1 MSGFLVKLCRFM
13 CFQLFYR
20 LETHG
25 CTISSMKRLSKSSNE
40 NHSNQTSYSWTIVDH
55 HTDDI
60 KHLTTVK
67 DLILMFF
74 FVGQRLKSSRTST
87 EKTLDSN
94 RFWKG
99 KTRNCF
105 LRSSSAH
112 WRSGTRRTE
121 CVWGRWDEC
130 LRTGTW
136 SLQTTVNWFPVTVYR
151 SVYSVV
157 PSAHMSDQ
165 MPRAV
170 SLFASQYWLSNKGT
184 EPAGSGER
192 FGN

>member
-1 MSGFLVKLCRFM
+1 MSGFLVILCRFM
-13 CFQLFYR
+13 CFQLFSR

-25 CTISSMKRLSKSSNE
+25 CTISSMRRLLKSSHE
-40 NHSNQTSYSWTIVDH
+40 NHINQTSY
-55 HTDDI
+55 I

-67 DLILMFF
+67 DLILMFS
-74 FVGQRLKSSRTST
+74 FVGQHLKSFRTST
-87 EKTLDSN
+87 EKILDSN
-94 RFWKG
+94 KFWRG

-105 LRSSSAH
+105 SASSSAH

-121 CVWGRWDEC
+121 CVRGRWDEC
-130 LRTGTW
+130 LQTRTW

-151 SVYSVV
+151 SVYGVI

-184 EPAGSGER
+184 NTEPAGSGQR

>member
-1 MSGFLVKLCRFM
+1 MNGFLVILCRFM
-13 CFQLFYR
+13 CFQLFSR
-20 LETHG
+20 LTAARAPQWEG
-25 CTISSMKRLSKSSNE
+25 FQSLAMKSSAIRP
-40 NHSNQTSYSWTIVDH
+40 HIVGH

-67 DLILMFF
+67 DLILMFSF
-74 FVGQRLKSSRTST
+74 AGQRLKSFRTST
-87 EKTLDSN
+87 EKILDSN
-94 RFWKG
+94 RFWRG

-105 LRSSSAH
+105 SPSSSAH

-151 SVYSVV
+151 SVYGVI

-170 SLFASQYWLSNKGT
+170 SLFAFQYWLSNKETNT
-184 EPAGSGER
+184 EPAGSGQR